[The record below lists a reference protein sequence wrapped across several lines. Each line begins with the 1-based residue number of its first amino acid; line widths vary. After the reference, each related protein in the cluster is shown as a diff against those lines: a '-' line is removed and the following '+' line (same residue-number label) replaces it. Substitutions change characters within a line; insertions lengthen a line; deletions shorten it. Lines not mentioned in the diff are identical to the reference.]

1 MYDLLVKAGENPDS
15 GLNSPADF
23 FVFSFLASAQDFRPH
38 LSDTI
43 LSPDDHP
50 APMNPDKIDEILAF
64 HTAQKDA
71 IDARLADFRRI
82 WALGS
87 DRDLFAEL
95 AFCILTPQSRARTCW
110 PAIERLRSCDLLY
123 AGSAAELQEIR

>member
-95 AFCILTPQSRARTCW
+95 AFCILTPSLGRGTCW
-110 PAIERLRSCDLLY
+110 PATDRLRSCDLFY
-123 AGSAAELQEIR
+123 VGSVSGQQEIR